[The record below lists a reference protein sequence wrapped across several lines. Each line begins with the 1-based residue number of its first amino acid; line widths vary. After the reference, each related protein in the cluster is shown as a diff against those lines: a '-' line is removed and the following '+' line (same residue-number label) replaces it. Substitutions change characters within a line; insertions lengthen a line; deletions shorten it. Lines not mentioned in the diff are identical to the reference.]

1 MIGRRRAA
9 ILWGLAVAS
18 AIALGGLLLWLL
30 AFQGDGGGDDE
41 NPTPTGVPRTTCKPA
56 EEVIAA
62 TPADLPAGM
71 AQYTSPERGYSVR
84 YPSDW
89 SAQPNTIAVQN
100 MAGDAFFTTGT
111 ATQVKPNLAVACETI
126 PIGTTSQQFVD
137 AKLEVLQQVLGQR
150 PEIEDT
156 LTVNGREAS
165 QVSYSIEKVQTP
177 EPLKVQKIEV
187 FFADDLGGW
196 TIALTVPQG
205 EIDTYLAVFEAFVQ
219 SFRGA

>member
-1 MIGRRRAA
+1 MIRKHILVFFASLFILALAA
-9 ILWGLAVAS
+9 LLAVAC
-18 AIALGGLLLWLL
+18 
-30 AFQGDGGGDDE
+30 GGDDE
-41 NPTPTGVPRTTCKPA
+41 SPTPTNIPRTICKPA
-56 EEVIAA
+56 EAVVPA
-62 TPADLPAGM
+62 TPTDLPAGM
-71 AQYTSPERGYSVR
+71 AQYTSPERGYSVF

-111 ATQVKPNLAVACETI
+111 TTQVKPNLSVACETI

-137 AKLEVLQQVLGQR
+137 AKLGVLKQVLGQQ
-150 PEIEDT
+150 PQVEKT
-156 LTVNGREAS
+156 LTVDGKEAS
-165 QVSYSIEKVQTP
+165 QVRYSIEKVQTP
-177 EPLKVQKIEV
+177 EPLKVQKLEV

-205 EIDTYLAVFEAFVQ
+205 EIDKYLPVFDAFLQ